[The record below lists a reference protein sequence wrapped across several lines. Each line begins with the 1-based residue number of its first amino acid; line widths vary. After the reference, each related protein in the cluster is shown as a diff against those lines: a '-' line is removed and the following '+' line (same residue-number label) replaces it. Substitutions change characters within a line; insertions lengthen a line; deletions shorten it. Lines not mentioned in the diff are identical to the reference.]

1 MPACLITESGN
12 TTPKWLVL
20 DPQRTY
26 ILGRQEGCDLVAM
39 DPHVSREHA
48 QISAINGSW
57 QIRNLQA
64 KNGTLHNGTLITTQ
78 TILSQGDR
86 IQIGN
91 TQLRFHEQLPE
102 MALDSSSLVPSKPFE
117 SLLSPHGSGT
127 GTAHKTEEQEIST
140 LLQISDLSELL
151 RFANTSL
158 REENPHALV
167 RRALEF
173 LARQTA
179 ADMIAYVPI
188 DPESSEQ
195 RLLWTRNNR
204 VGLKVSRR
212 LNQLTIESARPIW
225 LEEVRKQS
233 RVDSDSLHD
242 VRDALCIPLFS
253 RLPDRECLGTFHL
266 YRLDSVF
273 EMRQVHFAEFIGL
286 SFSTAM
292 RSLRDRLALQ
302 AENSRLREAPANAGR
317 LVGSSAAIAC
327 LRERI
332 AYLARASF
340 PVLILGEPG
349 VGKELVAEMIHQ
361 QSNRGSYSLVRV
373 DCSSLSERS
382 LEKALFGEPSDSQ
395 SGAALNSYLSQAEMG
410 GLLLDEVTQLSPAL
424 QQQLVAFFEARQDS
438 YSSGK
443 QTNRADVRILATSS
457 QDIAREVREGR
468 FLEELYH
475 RFVGVLTV
483 PALREHASDI
493 PELVHFFLELFQ
505 REYHSK
511 IQLDPAALERL
522 RTYSWPG
529 NVRQLRSVLEVAVA
543 NVGPSGGIRAE
554 DLALSDERL
563 DPLEP
568 PPCLN
573 LAKLEEWAIKQALA
587 QTQGNKTQA
596 AKLLG
601 IHRETLGLKMKLYQ
615 LTEG

>member
-91 TQLRFHEQLPE
+91 TQLRFHEQIPELP
-102 MALDSSSLVPSKPFE
+102 LDPSSLVPSKPFE

-127 GTAHKTEEQEIST
+127 GITHKTEEQEIST

-158 REENPHALV
+158 REENPHSLV

-188 DPESSEQ
+188 DPESTEQ
-195 RLLWTRNNR
+195 RLLWTRSNR
-204 VGLKVSRR
+204 AGLRVSRR
-212 LNQLTIESARPIW
+212 LNQMTIESARPIW
-225 LEEVRKQS
+225 LEELRQQS
-233 RVDSDSLHD
+233 RSDSDSLHE

-266 YRLDSVF
+266 YRLDSAF

-317 LVGSSAAIAC
+317 LVGSSVAIAC

-332 AYLARASF
+332 AHLARASF

-373 DCSSLSERS
+373 ECSSLTQRS
-382 LEKALFGEPSDSQ
+382 AEQSSFGEASDSQ
-395 SGAALNSYLSQAEMG
+395 SGATLNSYLSQAEMG
-410 GLLLDEVTQLSPAL
+410 GLLLDEVTHLSPAL
-424 QQQLVAFFEARQDS
+424 QQQLVAFLEARQDS
-438 YSSGK
+438 GSWVK
-443 QTNRADVRILATSS
+443 QSNRADVRILATSS

-468 FLEELYH
+468 FLAELYH

-511 IQLDPAALERL
+511 IRLDPAALERL

-543 NVGPSGGIRAE
+543 NVGPSGEIRAE
-554 DLALSDERL
+554 ELALSDERL

-568 PPCLN
+568 PPSLN

-601 IHRETLGLKMKLYQ
+601 IHRETLGLKMKLYR